1 MAEDKR
7 PPIESFLQREHLEP
21 TPSPE
26 AILKTLKGVKGDKG
40 DAPTVEEL
48 EALILPLIPDPIKGD
63 KGDAGKSIEIK
74 DLLPVIENLI
84 PEVEDGKTPSDEQLI
99 ALIQPLIPELEK
111 APELAPRDLIEK
123 INKAKTAKIKRERV
137 EGFDEI
143 EGLAKSANRN
153 VQNILSLGGNRQ
165 TAIKVSGTLLG
176 RGIETINFV
185 GATGTKIGDGSEVNV
200 STGGGT
206 GTVNSIVAGTG
217 INVDSTDPANP
228 IVSATG
234 SSFAV
239 LVPTG
244 TVNGSNTT
252 FTFSTAPKVIVL
264 DNGNIMNKVSSD
276 GTVNWTG
283 TTAVTLAQAPNFNI
297 FGF

>member
-7 PPIESFLQREHLEP
+7 PPIESFLQREDLLPKE
-21 TPSPE
+21 E
-26 AILKTLKGVKGDKG
+26 EIDIKVLRGKKGDKG
-40 DAPTVEEL
+40 DSGLDAVPPSKEEL
-48 EALILPLIPDPIKGD
+48 ISLIKPLIPEPIRGERGFPGLKGETGDSVLLEDIEAIVLPLIPEPT
-63 KGDAGKSIEIK
+63 
-74 DLLPVIENLI
+74 V
-84 PEVEDGKTPSDEQLI
+84 V
-99 ALIQPLIPELEK
+99 
-111 APELAPRDLIEK
+111 PELAPKDLIEK

-228 IVSATG
+228 VVSATG

-244 TVNGSNTT
+244 TVNGSNIT